1 MMIIW
6 ILGTVFTLF
15 IVAAATYFIAPGV
28 LFNLATVL
36 ARRNG
41 GLRCKQVTVD
51 GHRIPYLEG
60 GSGDPLLVLHGF
72 AANKDHWTLIA
83 PLLTRHFHMI
93 APDIPGFGDSS
104 RHRDARY
111 GLDEQLA
118 RIAGFADAL
127 RLDEFHLGGN
137 SMGGYLAAMFAA
149 RYPGR
154 VKSLWLLAPAGVLSA
169 EPSEMQE
176 MFERGKNPLL
186 VDNARAFDELA
197 DLAFTVQPSMP
208 AQFKR
213 PLVKRAVSEASF
225 NAKIF
230 SEMFTDPVGLEREL
244 EACDVRSMIVWG
256 DQDRLL
262 HPSGAEILHRLLS
275 SSECRVMSL
284 MGHVPMVER
293 PAETAAD
300 YLRFQGKLG

>member
-6 ILGTVFTLF
+6 MLGTVFTVF
-15 IVAAATYFIAPGV
+15 IVVAAIYFVAPGV
-28 LFNLATVL
+28 LFNLAMAL

-41 GLRCKQVTVD
+41 GLSCKQVTVD
-51 GHRIPYLEG
+51 GHCIPYLEG
-60 GSGDPLLVLHGF
+60 GSGEPLLLLHGF

-83 PLLTRHFHMI
+83 PLLTRHFHII

-104 RHRDARY
+104 RHQDACY

-127 RLDEFHLGGN
+127 HLDEFHLGGN

-149 RYPGR
+149 RHSGKI
-154 VKSLWLLAPAGVLSA
+154 KSLWLLAPAGVLSA

-176 MFERGKNPLL
+176 MFERGENPLL
-186 VDNARAFDELA
+186 VDGARAFDDLA
-197 DLAFTVQPSMP
+197 DLAFTVQPPMP

-213 PLVKRAVSEASF
+213 PLIKRAVAEAPF

-230 SEMFTDPVGLEREL
+230 SEMFTDPVGLEPEL
-244 EACDVRSMIVWG
+244 EGCDVRSLIVWG

-262 HPSGAEILHRLLS
+262 HSSGAEILHRLLS
-275 SSECRVMSL
+275 SSECRVMSR